1 MKQFLKAIVAV
12 ILSPFAVFSGFKV
25 SYLPPAMVYC
35 AAGVSGLTAI
45 VGTFFVKDY
54 LGLSAA
60 FLASLGFWAGIPWAL
75 KMPLGYLVDVFARWK
90 GLLVF
95 LGAGLIAISIAI
107 MVGLLE
113 DPAGMKRYA
122 SVETWFVVASLISP
136 LGYVVQDV
144 VADAM
149 TIEAVP
155 TVDEQ
160 GEPLSAIVIER
171 GHQAMQAIGRAAV
184 VGGSVAVSLLNV
196 IVFRDV
202 DSLTGD
208 ALTQAYIDVYRLA
221 YIVPIVSV
229 LGVLL
234 SFVLGAKGASAPLV
248 TAQRPVIEKTDWY
261 IILGSLAYLVVAVL
275 FGLQS
280 WEYKEELVFF
290 VSFAIVMLLMK
301 TCAQAFTPAQR
312 RTFYAI
318 ALAVFVY
325 RAMPGYGAG
334 ITWWSIDVLG
344 FDQGFQARLMLIGSC
359 ISLSGIALYSKVF
372 ANRSIFSIYR
382 ILSVL
387 GFVLTL
393 PTLGM
398 YFGLHT
404 LTSKW
409 TGGVVDQR
417 TIAVVDTAAESP
429 LGQVVMIPCL
439 AWIANSAPAARQA
452 TFFAVVSSFT
462 NLALSAASLLTKQL
476 NLLFVVKRE
485 VLDPVSGA
493 VLEAADY
500 SQLGNL
506 IIVSSVIG
514 LVVPLIAIAAGEKLA
529 KVDS

>member
-1 MKQFLKAIVAV
+1 MKQFLKAFAAFL
-12 ILSPFAVFSGFKV
+12 LSPFSVFVGFKV

-75 KMPLGYLVDVFARWK
+75 KMPLGYLVDLFSKWK

-95 LGAGLIAISIAI
+95 LGAALIAASIAI
-107 MVGLLE
+107 MVALLE
-113 DPAGMKRYA
+113 DPTGMAQYA
-122 SVETWFVVASLISP
+122 SVETWYIAASLIAP
-136 LGYVVQDV
+136 LGYVIQDV

-155 TVDEQ
+155 TADLEGQ
-160 GEPLSAIVIER
+160 PLDALVIER
-171 GHQAMQAIGRAAV
+171 GHQTMQTIGRAAV

-196 IVFRDV
+196 VVFRDV
-202 DSLTGD
+202 DSLTG
-208 ALTQAYIDVYRLA
+208 ATLTEAYIGVYKLA
-221 YIVPIVSV
+221 YCIPVVSV
-229 LGVLL
+229 VGVILSLFLGRN
-234 SFVLGAKGASAPLV
+234 SASPEPNV
-248 TAQRPVIEKTDWY
+248 VPRPKMDKTDTY
-261 IILGSLAYLVVAVL
+261 IVLGSLAYLVVAVV

-280 WEYKEELVFF
+280 WEYKEELVFA
-290 VSFAIVMLLMK
+290 VSFVIVMLLMR
-301 TCAQAFTPAQR
+301 TCARSFTAAQR

-318 ALAVFVY
+318 AFAVFVY

-359 ISLSGIALYSKVF
+359 ISLSGIALYTKVF
-372 ANRSIFSIYR
+372 AKRSIFSIYR
-382 ILSVL
+382 ILTVL

-398 YFGLHT
+398 YFGLHQ

-429 LGQVVMIPCL
+429 LGQVVMIPSL

-462 NLALSAASLLTKQL
+462 NLALSAAALFTKQL
-476 NLLFVVKRE
+476 NVLFVVKRE
-485 VLDPVSGA
+485 VLDPVSG
-493 VLEAADY
+493 VVTEAADY
-500 SQLGNL
+500 SQLGSL
-506 IIVSSVIG
+506 IIVASLIG
-514 LVVPLIAIAAGEKLA
+514 LIVPLVAIAISERWVASAQ
-529 KVDS
+529 